1 MNVDYHNIL
10 RENNIVGIW
19 PLWEDLG
26 NRNGGMWIIR
36 LNKVVSGRFWEDLV
50 LALVGD
56 QLDHGDYV
64 SDIVL
69 SVLKGKFRDIQRRE
83 SVSMIE
89 DPPDVDDGE

>member
-1 MNVDYHNIL
+1 
-10 RENNIVGIW
+10 
-19 PLWEDLG
+19 
-26 NRNGGMWIIR
+26 

-56 QLDHGDYV
+56 ELDHGDYV
-64 SDIVL
+64 YGIVL

>member
-1 MNVDYHNIL
+1 
-10 RENNIVGIW
+10 
-19 PLWEDLG
+19 
-26 NRNGGMWIIR
+26 

-56 QLDHGDYV
+56 ELDHGDYV
-64 SDIVL
+64 AGIVL